1 MNRLKNVRDIGSR
14 TGYSLGL
21 GYLHRC
27 IGGMGAGQ
35 NLTSS
40 ISILFALSQ
49 DSTSKIIQVAIL

>member
-1 MNRLKNVRDIGSR
+1 MRDISSR

-35 NLTSS
+35 HLTSS

-49 DSTSKIIQVAIL
+49 DTTSKTVQVSILGF